1 MHGGCTTSITMNNN
15 RLLHNKLNTI
25 GKIWLKDVIMHYVLE
40 NHYKSQGH
48 NCMLSCLK
56 AKGREKS
63 E

>member
-1 MHGGCTTSITMNNN
+1 MS
-15 RLLHNKLNTI
+15 I

-56 AKGREKS
+56 AEGREKS

>member
-1 MHGGCTTSITMNNN
+1 MS
-15 RLLHNKLNTI
+15 I

-48 NCMLSCLK
+48 KCMLSCLK

>member
-1 MHGGCTTSITMNNN
+1 M
-15 RLLHNKLNTI
+15 TI

-56 AKGREKS
+56 AEKNLNENMTLVHRNDRS
-63 E
+63 VILLVSFMAM